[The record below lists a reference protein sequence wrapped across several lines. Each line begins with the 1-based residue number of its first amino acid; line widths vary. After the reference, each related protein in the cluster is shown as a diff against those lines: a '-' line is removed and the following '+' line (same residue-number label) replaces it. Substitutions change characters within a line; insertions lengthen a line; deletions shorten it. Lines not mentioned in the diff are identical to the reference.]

1 MVIFNHF
8 WDNLTDTLSRNTHT
22 HTHTHTH
29 TFAANFKK
37 PANHR
42 KPMHGS
48 VDQVKDLCD
57 RSCHVTSKKANVI
70 RSISC
75 LYFFSGSLLS
85 SGQSPSF
92 LIWLSMPFTSTESY
106 LVIPLSLVFFSYL
119 PSYHPAWP
127 HLQTHWAA
135 ASFCI
140 HHALPYLCK
149 CQVSSWS
156 FFHLALS
163 HLPSTLFSKL
173 RPSHLSGHSLRPV
186 YMLHLCTFI
195 TFCIYLY
202 WSLDVPVLGLLDRKL
217 L

>member
-1 MVIFNHF
+1 MSQPY
-8 WDNLTDTLSRNTHT
+8 WYSLQK
-22 HTHTHTH
+22 HTHTH
-29 TFAANFKK
+29 TFAANFKE
-37 PANHR
+37 PANHW

-85 SGQSPSF
+85 SGQSPRF
-92 LIWLSMPFTSTESY
+92 LIWLSMSFTSTESY

-119 PSYHPAWP
+119 PTYHPAWP
-127 HLQTHWAA
+127 HIQTHWAA

-140 HHALPYLCK
+140 HHALLCLCK

-156 FFHLALS
+156 FFPPRPISPPFYRLFQAQALS
-163 HLPSTLFSKL
+163 PFWSQLKTGLHAPFVYFHNILYLSLLKPGCPCFGIT
-173 RPSHLSGHSLRPV
+173 RP
-186 YMLHLCTFI
+186 
-195 TFCIYLY
+195 
-202 WSLDVPVLGLLDRKL
+202 
-217 L
+217 